1 MGLHRWVPLTIRH
14 QPAMFGGYRP
24 CQRGDIEFSICHVT
38 SRDHVIRESSD
49 IMGEF
54 PSLLVTTLPSLVAT
68 GLAEEIF
75 CFNLSQ
81 DLMWPPGQRV
91 LWQYG
96 WVFLSISHHLTKVEI
111 LSLDPYLQQPKI
123 SCYYY
128 YKYYLLILS
137 SFWYSIQKCCFVEA
151 VVPRF
156 SSK

>member
-54 PSLLVTTLPSLVAT
+54 PSLLVTTLPRLVAA
-68 GLAEEIF
+68 GLAEERF

-81 DLMWPPGQRV
+81 DLM
-91 LWQYG
+91 
-96 WVFLSISHHLTKVEI
+96 
-111 LSLDPYLQQPKI
+111 
-123 SCYYY
+123 
-128 YKYYLLILS
+128 
-137 SFWYSIQKCCFVEA
+137 
-151 VVPRF
+151 
-156 SSK
+156 